1 MCPAFKD
8 TFLLGNCAI
17 RILRFSSPGRS
28 SFTAVW
34 KHRPSQLHNTNPGL
48 ALKSLNLLE
57 WAPPL
62 TPKGNYLKI
71 PKANPSSLF
80 QDCVQGKVWR
90 LPRVTPDSCV
100 GCQQVCWECFNGSWA
115 MVMLAGEGPGRMEC
129 YPVIFRLQ
137 IQTLIPKPQTL
148 CPKPEPYTP
157 NHPPQTPKQK
167 SLGPL

>member
-1 MCPAFKD
+1 MTSIPCFTRSTCHFIRMSESIQPIWDHCPHKSSFGVRCPAFKD

-57 WAPPL
+57 WAPSL
-62 TPKGNYLKI
+62 TPKENYLKI

-90 LPRVTPDSCV
+90 LPRVTPGSRV
-100 GCQQVCWECFNGSWA
+100 WCQQVCWECFNGSWA
-115 MVMLAGEGPGRMEC
+115 IV
-129 YPVIFRLQ
+129 
-137 IQTLIPKPQTL
+137 
-148 CPKPEPYTP
+148 
-157 NHPPQTPKQK
+157 
-167 SLGPL
+167 